1 MRSYSRPTKGY
12 RLIDDLRAIGV
23 GSKEKRMIAGGKLS
37 LQRVKWMERVG
48 GTERKVEAPL
58 TYSSIQT
65 YSEPMLHDVNLIHP

>member
-37 LQRVKWMERVG
+37 LQRVKWMERMG
-48 GTERKVEAPL
+48 GGGGL
-58 TYSSIQT
+58 
-65 YSEPMLHDVNLIHP
+65 